1 MNKILNYIKNIIDK
15 PIDTAII
22 AGSGL
27 AAIQDILDDVIKIP
41 YSNIPDY
48 FNTTVKGHE
57 GQFLFLHYHNQ
68 MSFVVV

>member
-27 AAIQDILDDVIKIP
+27 SAIQDILDDVIKIP
-41 YSNIPDY
+41 YSNIKHA
-48 FNTTVKGHE
+48 NI
-57 GQFLFLHYHNQ
+57 LL
-68 MSFVVV
+68 